1 MFFKRGAGDPVCE
14 GACQNAP
21 PGHEAE
27 IRRPGTDIW
36 YLSHVPDK
44 PSRGQLAQSELL
56 YLGKLS
62 IGFAVST
69 HRIGFEIVGHL
80 LLEISEPHAE
90 KNCPMS
96 RVEPNRRFS
105 HFRQTIR
112 TRAVTHDSIM
122 DWRAA
127 RIIDAPSDDGQM
139 ARCDFSLGAF
149 DDLRARRAGS
159 RRSWLSQYLT
169 GCCGDWFRT
178 G

>member
-1 MFFKRGAGDPVCE
+1 MRSGRPSVRRRF
-14 GACQNAP
+14 QNAP

-36 YLSHVPDK
+36 YLPYVPDK
-44 PSRGQLAQSELL
+44 PSRGELAQSELL

-69 HRIGFEIVGHL
+69 HRIGFKIVGHL

-90 KNCPMS
+90 KNRPMS

-105 HFRQTIR
+105 QFRQTIR

-127 RIIDAPSDDGQM
+127 RIIDAPSDDRQI

-149 DDLRARRAGS
+149 DDPRARRAGS

-169 GCCGDWFRT
+169 GCCGDLFRT